1 MECKLITYITVNR
14 HLLSHCISHLQKGW
28 SRRLTPCRRWR
39 LFKRT
44 RLDTEIILKVDLCF
58 LSKVT
63 TPYLIKLNQEY
74 YAFQN
79 LRYLRLKPTWK
90 LCFSHKFFNNPLN
103 SNAFDLGFCLPLVIL
118 KIYWLKH
125 KSNDSPWRKITIF
138 PPKLSKYTTIIY
150 IEYLFFFFCWDCWSL
165 QIK

>member
-14 HLLSHCISHLQKGW
+14 HLLSRCISHLQKGW

-63 TPYLIKLNQEY
+63 TPYLIQLNKEY
-74 YAFQN
+74 HAFQN

-90 LCFSHKFFNNPLN
+90 LCFSHKFLNYLLN
-103 SNAFDLGFCLPLVIL
+103 SNAFDLTILEFPIDILNKGVTILFFWKSPFSKISIFKSVGL
-118 KIYWLKH
+118 KIDLKI
-125 KSNDSPWRKITIF
+125 R
-138 PPKLSKYTTIIY
+138 
-150 IEYLFFFFCWDCWSL
+150 
-165 QIK
+165 